1 MTDSPKTAQEIL
13 QELMEKFTK
22 LAEDADVR
30 KKLASKKNENYK
42 LEFADG
48 EKHANEDAAK
58 TIKTALAKI

>member
-1 MTDSPKTAQEIL
+1 MKETL
-13 QELMEKFTK
+13 QELMDSFTK
-22 LAEDADVR
+22 LAEEADGR

-58 TIKTALAKI
+58 RIKAILVKI